1 MMILLLKVFADSS
14 CQADFPQAATATAA
28 VAIVVA
34 IVLFIVA
41 LTLKGEAVAQFS
53 LLFVSGSLAHFA
65 AFMFL
70 WNPKS
75 ADLTADQQQ
84 WLLMFS
90 PDLAANEQAL
100 LLMLRENPG
109 SVQEQ
114 AHEQALLFMLREKP
128 AKELAVTQAV
138 GAHRNAIT
146 TVEVRTATVEAMTA
160 AVNAAQE
167 GPALPEAKAAL
178 DAAMVALGVASET
191 LHAARTTLAPT
202 RNALSLLLDDGVGG
216 AGRVL
221 DGATASLTAATTAEV
236 RAVSALS

>member
-84 WLLMFS
+84 WLLM
-90 PDLAANEQAL
+90 
-100 LLMLRENPG
+100 
-109 SVQEQ
+109 
-114 AHEQALLFMLREKP
+114 LREKS

-138 GAHRNAIT
+138 RAHINAIT
-146 TVEVRTATVEAMTA
+146 TVEASAAIVEARTA

-178 DAAMVALGVASET
+178 DAAMVALDAAMVALGVASET

-202 RNALSLLLDDGVGG
+202 RIALSSLLDDGVGG

-221 DGATASLTAATTAEV
+221 DGATANLTAATTAKA

>member
-1 MMILLLKVFADSS
+1 MILLLKVFADSS

-65 AFMFL
+65 AFMFP

-75 ADLTADQQQ
+75 AADLTAD
-84 WLLMFS
+84 
-90 PDLAANEQAL
+90 EQAL
-100 LLMLRENPG
+100 LLMLREK
-109 SVQEQ
+109 S
-114 AHEQALLFMLREKP
+114 

-138 GAHRNAIT
+138 RAHINAIT
-146 TVEVRTATVEAMTA
+146 TVEASAAIVEARTA

-178 DAAMVALGVASET
+178 DAAMVALDVASETLHAASET

-202 RNALSLLLDDGVGG
+202 RIALSSLLDDGVGG

-221 DGATASLTAATTAEV
+221 DGATANLTAATTAQA

>member
-53 LLFVSGSLAHFA
+53 LLFVSGSLAHLT
-65 AFMFL
+65 AFMVL

-75 ADLTADQQQ
+75 ADLAADQQQ

-90 PDLAANEQAL
+90 PE
-100 LLMLRENPG
+100 
-109 SVQEQ
+109 EQ
-114 AHEQALLFMLREKP
+114 AHEQALLLMLREKP

-138 GAHRNAIT
+138 DAHRSAIT
-146 TVEVRTATVEAMTA
+146 TVESRTA
-160 AVNAAQE
+160 AVTDALE
-167 GPALPEAKAAL
+167 GPAPKLLEATKAL
-178 DAAMVALGVASET
+178 VAAMVALGVARAP
-191 LHAARTTLAPT
+191 LDAARATLAPT
-202 RNALSLLLDDGVGG
+202 RLAFSALLNDGVGG
-216 AGRVL
+216 AGLVM
-221 DGATASLTAATTAEV
+221 DGATANLTAANTAKV
-236 RAVSALS
+236 QADSALAAAT